1 MIEKLDD
8 NDAWLVRRLNSILT
22 LLKIMQLLAISV
34 TQWFSSKFRHFM
46 KWSCDTFI
54 QRAAKSKFRK
64 KNLGISGVNGF
75 AAFLIEDR
83 ERRKQNSVMLPCIY
97 LQSCIF

>member
-64 KNLGISGVNGF
+64 KTLELVVLMDLQP
-75 AAFLIEDR
+75 FL
-83 ERRKQNSVMLPCIY
+83 
-97 LQSCIF
+97 